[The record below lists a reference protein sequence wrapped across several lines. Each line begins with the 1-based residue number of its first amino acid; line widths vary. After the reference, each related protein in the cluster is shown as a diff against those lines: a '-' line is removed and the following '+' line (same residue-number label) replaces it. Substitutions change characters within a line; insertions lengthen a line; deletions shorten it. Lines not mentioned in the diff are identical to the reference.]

1 MHTALIIWLAI
12 GAVLAIAAWGTQIY
26 LNKDSGPEG
35 SAPAGMKRTAAAC
48 LSLVVLWPV
57 VVVILLLTSLLWGR
71 ELIGLLTNRRK
82 NTHGPDS
89 DSGHHR
95 LHPHQ
100 HPAGSMSTAQRR
112 KLFRL
117 WDHYCRLLIELEPAV
132 VQSTTDPHVI
142 AALAEAKSLRTAH
155 MPDDQNAIYAF
166 SLAVRTL
173 EKQYQRAR
181 EREVYDEIYRPG
193 RNA

>member
-12 GAVLAIAAWGTQIY
+12 GAVLAIAAWGTQFY
-26 LNKDSGPEG
+26 MNKDGGLEG

-48 LSLVVLWPV
+48 LSLAVIWPV

-71 ELIGLLTNRRK
+71 ELIGLLATRRK
-82 NTHGPDS
+82 NTHDPDS
-89 DSGHHR
+89 G
-95 LHPHQ
+95 Q

-117 WDHYCRLLIELEPAV
+117 WDHYCSLLIELEPAV

-142 AALAEAKSLRTAH
+142 AALAEAKALRTAQ
-155 MPDDQNAIYAF
+155 MPDDQDAIYAF
-166 SLAVRTL
+166 TLAVRTL
-173 EKQYQRAR
+173 EKQYRRAR

-193 RNA
+193 RNV